1 MKFAVNYSDPLVRLL
16 EEQAVEVD
24 LIKCPDWE
32 GMVEEAKPYSPITIH
47 YDLQVGLAQT
57 FEVDFS
63 RIERF
68 KTQTGTPY
76 VNTHLVTPRTFD
88 ADDRS
93 EVTKINQLW
102 RDEIQLMIDHFGAD
116 SVVLE
121 HFPYTTSMPHIAMAA
136 DPEIFSQVILDTDC
150 MLLLDL
156 AHARIT
162 ADTLGM
168 DTKDYIQSL
177 PLDRLVE
184 MHITGIK
191 QHGGVLTDHFGLS
204 EGDLEILA
212 WALESIR
219 AGKWREPQIVAFEYG
234 GVGDVFIWRTD
245 YDVLKSQ
252 VPKLFRMVHNV

>member
-1 MKFAVNYSDPLVRLL
+1 
-16 EEQAVEVD
+16 
-24 LIKCPDWE
+24 
-32 GMVEEAKPYSPITIH
+32 
-47 YDLQVGLAQT
+47 
-57 FEVDFS
+57 
-63 RIERF
+63 
-68 KTQTGTPY
+68 
-76 VNTHLVTPRTFD
+76 
-88 ADDRS
+88 
-93 EVTKINQLW
+93 
-102 RDEIQLMIDHFGAD
+102 
-116 SVVLE
+116 
-121 HFPYTTSMPHIAMAA
+121 MPHLAMAA
-136 DPEIFSQVILDTDC
+136 DPKTFSRVILDTDC

-168 DTKDYIQSL
+168 DAKDYIQSL

-204 EGDLEILA
+204 EGDWEILA
-212 WALESIR
+212 WALESIH
-219 AGKWREPQIVAFEYG
+219 AGKWREPQIIAFEYG